1 LASIDLTKVIERNKY
16 ADRHGIGFQT
26 ERYLFV
32 LFHDERRGLGA
43 TLLCEAATRDRE
55 KGIQRVTEVS
65 RLREIGEFL
74 ATGEHSFLPNNIIL
88 NLKPEVQIASDPDG
102 RMATLTF
109 PSEAGDYAFVVD
121 GQHRIFSFRDAYRQ
135 LADTDVFELPVVC
148 FHNATE
154 EVMGATFVSI
164 NVNQKPVNRDL
175 LTQMK
180 AVLGLL
186 DTDIDKACID
196 LIHDL
201 DHDQKSPLR
210 NRILRYPKEK
220 DKWIKT
226 NQLLAVVKGLLLP
239 GGVLHEKTHAE
250 RKRILIAYLDAISR
264 VFPDAWADQKGVT
277 YALIQTSSLQIVF
290 SLLPDIMRRCDFY
303 ESFSYNVATMERQLG
318 PLADTALL
326 SSWKRSAVEIAIS
339 TQSKR
344 VMFLGQLKEALK
356 LKAPA
361 AGKEG

>member
-1 LASIDLTKVIERNKY
+1 MNAVELEP
-16 ADRHGIGFQT
+16 
-26 ERYLFV
+26 
-32 LFHDERRGLGA
+32 
-43 TLLCEAATRDRE
+43 LCYVEAATRDRE

-74 ATGEHSFLPNNIIL
+74 ATGENSFLPNNIIL
-88 NLKPEVQIASDPDG
+88 NLKPEVQIIDDDG
-102 RMATLTF
+102 KMATLTF
-109 PSEAGDYAFVVD
+109 PSDDGDYAFVVD
-121 GQHRIFSFRDAYRQ
+121 GQHRIFSFRDDYRQ
-135 LADTDVFELPVVC
+135 LSATDVFELPVIC

-164 NVNQKPVNRDL
+164 NVNQKPVNREL

-180 AVLGLL
+180 AILGLL
-186 DTDIDKACID
+186 ETDIDKACID

-201 DHDQKSPLR
+201 DEDPTSPLK

-239 GGVLHEKTHAE
+239 GGVLHDKTHAE
-250 RKRILIAYLDAISR
+250 RKRILIAYLEAVSH
-264 VFPDAWADQKGVT
+264 VFPEAWADHKGVT
-277 YALIQTSSLQIVF
+277 YALIQTSSIQIVF
-290 SLLPDIMRRCDFY
+290 SLLPDIMQRCDFY
-303 ESFSYNVATMERQLG
+303 EGFGYNVHTFGRQLG

-326 SSWKRSAVEIAIS
+326 SGWKRSAVEIAIS

-344 VMFLGQLKEALK
+344 LMFLGQLKEALR

-361 AGKEG
+361 PSPKKD

>member
-1 LASIDLTKVIERNKY
+1 MKSVRALVFTQKDVRLYCFTMNAMDLEP
-16 ADRHGIGFQT
+16 
-26 ERYLFV
+26 
-32 LFHDERRGLGA
+32 
-43 TLLCEAATRDRE
+43 LCYVEAATRNQE

-65 RLREIGEFL
+65 RLKEIGEFL
-74 ATGEHSFLPNNIIL
+74 ATGENSFLPNNIIL
-88 NLKPEVQIASDPDG
+88 NLKPEVTISDEDG

-109 PSEAGDYAFVVD
+109 PSDAGDYAFVVD

-135 LADTDVFELPVVC
+135 LPETDLFELPVVC

-180 AVLGLL
+180 AILGLL

-201 DHDQKSPLR
+201 DEDAASPLK

-226 NQLLAVVKGLLLP
+226 NQLLPVVKGLLLP
-239 GGVLHEKTHAE
+239 GGALHEKNHAE
-250 RKRILIAYLDAISR
+250 RKRILIAYLEAISH
-264 VFPDAWADQKGVT
+264 VFSDAWADQKGKT
-277 YALIQTSSLQIVF
+277 FALIQTSSIQIVF
-290 SLLPDIMRRCDFY
+290 GLLPDLMQRCDFY
-303 ESFSYNVATMERQLG
+303 EGFNYNVTTFERQLG
-318 PLADTALL
+318 PLTDTALL
-326 SSWKRSAVEIAIS
+326 GGWKRSAVETAIS
-339 TQSKR
+339 TQSR
-344 VMFLGQLKEALK
+344 RLMFLGQLKEALK
-356 LKAPA
+356 LKAPVPSPN
-361 AGKEG
+361 KEHST

>member
-1 LASIDLTKVIERNKY
+1 MKTVTALVFKQKDVKLYCFTMNAMDLEP
-16 ADRHGIGFQT
+16 
-26 ERYLFV
+26 
-32 LFHDERRGLGA
+32 
-43 TLLCEAATRDRE
+43 LCYVEAATRNQE

-74 ATGEHSFLPNNIIL
+74 ATGENSFLPNNIIL
-88 NLKPEVQIASDPDG
+88 NLKPEVQISGDEDG
-102 RMATLTF
+102 KMATITF
-109 PSEAGDYAFVVD
+109 PSDSGDYAFVVD
-121 GQHRIFSFRDAYRQ
+121 GQHRIFSFRNEYRQ
-135 LADTDVFELPVVC
+135 LSDTDIFELPVVC

-180 AVLGLL
+180 AILGLL

-201 DHDQKSPLR
+201 DEDQTSPLK

-226 NQLLAVVKGLLLP
+226 NQLLPVVKGLLLP
-239 GGVLHEKTHAE
+239 GGVLHDKNHAE
-250 RKRILIAYLDAISR
+250 RKRILIAYLDAVSH
-264 VFPDAWADQKGVT
+264 VFPEAWADHKGVT
-277 YALIQTSSLQIVF
+277 YALIQTSSLQLVL
-290 SLLPDIMRRCDFY
+290 SLLPDIMQRCDFN
-303 ESFSYNVATMERQLG
+303 EGFNYNVNTFERQLG

-326 SSWKRSAVEIAIS
+326 SGWKRSAVEIALS
-339 TQSKR
+339 NQSRR
-344 VMFLGQLKEALK
+344 VMFLGQLKEALR
-356 LKAPA
+356 LKAPMPSTN
-361 AGKEG
+361 KE

>member
-1 LASIDLTKVIERNKY
+1 MDLEP
-16 ADRHGIGFQT
+16 
-26 ERYLFV
+26 
-32 LFHDERRGLGA
+32 
-43 TLLCEAATRDRE
+43 LCYVEAATRDKE

-74 ATGEHSFLPNNIIL
+74 ATGENSFLPNNIIL
-88 NLKPEVQIASDPDG
+88 NLKPEVTISDDDG
-102 RMATLTF
+102 KMATLTF
-109 PSEAGDYAFVVD
+109 PSDAGDYAFVVD
-121 GQHRIFSFRDAYRQ
+121 GQHRIFSFRDEYRQ
-135 LADTDVFELPVVC
+135 LLATDVFELPVVC

-175 LTQMK
+175 LTQMR
-180 AVLGLL
+180 AILGLL

-201 DHDQKSPLR
+201 DDDTTSPLK

-226 NQLLAVVKGLLLP
+226 NQLLPVVKGLLLP
-239 GGVLHEKTHAE
+239 GGVLHDKTHAE
-250 RKRILIAYLDAISR
+250 RKRILIAYLDAVSH
-264 VFPDAWADQKGVT
+264 VFPDAWADHKGDT

-290 SLLPDIMRRCDFY
+290 SLLPDIIQRCDFN
-303 ESFSYNVATMERQLG
+303 EGFTYNVSTFERQLV
-318 PLADTALL
+318 PLADAALL
-326 SSWKRSAVEIAIS
+326 SGWKRSAVEIAIS

-344 VMFLGQLKEALK
+344 AMFLGQLKEVLR

-361 AGKEG
+361 LSPNRE